1 MTITYGI
8 VCETYMFGDD
18 IRIAYGIAVFT
29 DTEINGTVSIIKSVH
44 DISPD
49 KEKVGFGQL
58 YYTTKAATGL
68 SFSDIPVVSVFCG
81 GLLSATGPCCI

>member
-8 VCETYMFGDD
+8 VCETYMLGDD

-49 KEKVGFGQL
+49 KEKVEYLVRRCNQ
-58 YYTTKAATGL
+58 YGL
-68 SFSDIPVVSVFCG
+68 SPEHLADVIEDFLEV
-81 GLLSATGPCCI
+81 